1 MRIYKKNIMIT
12 PNKNPPFKTINLRN
26 PNNWQR
32 IRFIAKSNL
41 PDDMEKK
48 NAIGAY
54 CTIWKN

>member
-54 CTIWKN
+54 CTI